1 MSVGTQPRSDSPAA
15 ASPYLEGLIGDGP
28 TRARRGGVAAGL
40 LLVLALVVV
49 FPLVDTNPLDTSIAF
64 FTLVYMISATAW
76 NSFSGFSGYIALGH
90 AVFFGSG
97 AYTIAITAQHFGL
110 QGGWTVF
117 ALVPLAGVIGGAV
130 AIPFGLIALRTR
142 RHTFVVITIAI
153 FFIFQLLAFNLS
165 FTGGSSGLQLP
176 TPTWSPTTFNEP
188 FYFVALA
195 ILVLTVAIAVG
206 IRRSRFGLQL
216 LAIRDDEDRARG
228 LGVKVGRVK
237 LAAFML
243 SAIPV
248 AMIGAVYA
256 YFVGQVFPQFV
267 FDPLFDVTIALMA
280 FFGGLGTIAGPLFG
294 AVLLEPI
301 QQYFTIM
308 FSAGSEYLVIYGALF
323 LVVMLLLPRGV
334 VPTISHWLRTWR
346 ARGHDVWEEVPPVA
360 ETAPEEVA

>member
-1 MSVGTQPRSDSPAA
+1 
-15 ASPYLEGLIGDGP
+15 
-28 TRARRGGVAAGL
+28 
-40 LLVLALVVV
+40 
-49 FPLVDTNPLDTSIAF
+49 
-64 FTLVYMISATAW
+64 
-76 NSFSGFSGYIALGH
+76 
-90 AVFFGSG
+90 VFFGSG
-97 AYTIAITAQHFGL
+97 GYTVAIVAQHLHL
-110 QGGWTVF
+110 QGGYTVF
-117 ALVPLAGVIGGAV
+117 ALLPLAGAVGGAI
-130 AIPFGLIALRTR
+130 AIPFGIVALRTR

-165 FTGGSSGLQLP
+165 FTGGSSGMQLP
-176 TPTWSPTTFNEP
+176 TPLWGPTFFNEP
-188 FYFVALA
+188 FYYVALA
-195 ILVLTVAIAVG
+195 ILIVTVALAVA

-237 LAAFML
+237 LTAFML

-248 AMIGAVYA
+248 AMVGGLYA
-256 YFVGQVFPQFV
+256 YFVGQVFPQFM

-294 AVLLEPI
+294 ALLLEPI

-334 VPTISHWLRTWR
+334 VPTVGHWLRTWR
-346 ARGHDVWEEVPPVA
+346 SRGHDVWENAAPIGEAVPEKA
-360 ETAPEEVA
+360 A